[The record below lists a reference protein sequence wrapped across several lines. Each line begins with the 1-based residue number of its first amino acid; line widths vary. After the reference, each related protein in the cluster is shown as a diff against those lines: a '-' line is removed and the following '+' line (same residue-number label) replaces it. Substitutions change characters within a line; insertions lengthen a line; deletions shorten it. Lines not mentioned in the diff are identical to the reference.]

1 MEALIFIL
9 TGIAVFSILIV
20 PLSAKLQ
27 APILLLFLGFG
38 MLLGEDGPIGIEF
51 DNFSFAY
58 TLGSLC
64 LAMILLSGGLDTKLK
79 NFKKAGAPSG
89 ILATLGVLLTAIPV
103 GVAYHFIFDRP
114 LAEGMLLGSVV
125 GSTDAAATFMLLNHS
140 KVAPRTKIKD
150 TLFIES
156 GLNDPIAI
164 FLTLT
169 FVTIVDTGATLSFG
183 SIIGAMPSFIQQIG
197 LGLIGGI
204 AGGALASFIV
214 SRVTLPS
221 GLNSPFFLMAGL
233 CTYAGVALAG
243 GSGFLAV
250 YLFGVTVANTGKH
263 GKERLAQFHDG
274 LAWLAQ
280 IAMFVM
286 LGVLVTP
293 SALPEMVAEGLIL
306 AAILIFIARP
316 LAVLLCLWPF
326 KFSLSEKLYVGW
338 VGLRGAVPIFLA
350 IIPVISPGPITPDFF
365 NLVFIMVGAS
375 LFIQGWTVSPAGRL
389 FKIEASTQETDDKK
403 AATAVADD

>member
-20 PLSAKLQ
+20 PLSSKVQ

-38 MLLGEDGPIGIEF
+38 MLLGEDGPGGIEF
-51 DNFSFAY
+51 DNFSFSY

-79 NFKKAGAPSG
+79 NFKKAGVPSG
-89 ILATLGVLLTAIPV
+89 ILATFGVLFTALIV
-103 GVAYHFIFDRP
+103 GVAYHFIFGRP
-114 LAEGMLLGSVV
+114 LAEGMLLGAVV
-125 GSTDAAATFMLLNHS
+125 GSTDAAATFMMLNHS

-164 FLTLT
+164 FMTLT
-169 FVTIVDTGATLSFG
+169 FVTIVDTGADFTLG
-183 SIIGAMPSFIQQIG
+183 SIISATPSFIQQMG
-197 LGLIGGI
+197 LGLVGGI

-221 GLNSPFFLMAGL
+221 GLNSPFFLMAGM
-233 CTYAGVALAG
+233 CTYSGVALAG

-250 YLFGVTVANTGKH
+250 YLFGVTVANTGEH
-263 GKERLAQFHDG
+263 GKERLAHFHEG

-293 SALPEMVAEGLIL
+293 SVLPGVLGEGLIL

-316 LAVLLCLWPF
+316 LAVLLCLAPF
-326 KFSLSEKLYVGW
+326 KFSLNEKLYVGW

-350 IIPVISPGPITPDFF
+350 IIPVISPGPMTPNFF

-389 FKIEASTQETDDKK
+389 FKVEACKKTTDDKPV
-403 AATAVADD
+403 AANPDD

>member
-38 MLLGEDGPIGIEF
+38 MVLGEDGPIGIEF

-79 NFKKAGAPSG
+79 SFKKAGTPSG

-140 KVAPRTKIKD
+140 KVAPRNKIKD

-169 FVTIVDTGATLSFG
+169 FVTIVDTGANFTPG
-183 SIIGAMPSFIQQIG
+183 SIIGAMPSFIQQMG
-197 LGLIGGI
+197 LGLVGGI

-221 GLNSPFFLMAGL
+221 GLKSPFFLMAGM
-233 CTYAGVALAG
+233 CTYAGVALMG

-250 YLFGVTVANTGKH
+250 YLFGVTVANTGEH
-263 GKERLAQFHDG
+263 GKERLTQFHDG

-286 LGVLVTP
+286 LGILVTP
-293 SALPEMVAEGLIL
+293 SALPEMVTEGLIL

-326 KFSLSEKLYVGW
+326 NFSLREKLYVGW

-389 FKIEASTQETDDKK
+389 FKIEADDNENNARVEAKTGTE
-403 AATAVADD
+403 A